1 MMQPGVAA
9 SSSPVVYLDS
19 SARVKLIVVEAETAA
34 LRREL
39 LRWPHR
45 VSSALA
51 AVELIRTAL
60 RIGPHASPLAAR
72 VLAGLDLLSMDA
84 VVPAAMRIGSNLLR
98 SLDAIH
104 LATAA
109 SSRAGMA

>member
-1 MMQPGVAA
+1 VAV
-9 SSSPVVYLDS
+9 SSSPVAYLDS
-19 SARVKLIVVEAETAA
+19 SALVKLIVVEADTAA

-51 AVELIRTAL
+51 AVELTRTAL

-72 VLAGLDLLSMDA
+72 VLSGLDLLSMDA
-84 VVPAAMRIGSNLLR
+84 VVLPAMGIGWNLLR
-98 SLDAIH
+98 SWTRSTWRPPRASPAIC
-104 LATAA
+104 
-109 SSRAGMA
+109 RR